1 MTLRELLDRLAS
13 GELPVDEAEK
23 LLRSYGFVA
32 LGYQRIDTHRL
43 GRTGTPEVVFG
54 ASKSVEQLSEIIG
67 YYSEHDLPLLVTRVD
82 QQKAEELC
90 RSFPGVHR
98 HNASNTLRRGRSSPA
113 VPGRVA
119 VVSAGSSDRSV
130 AEEALATLDFFSIE
144 IDRVD
149 DCGVAGLHRLF
160 ASAETIASCD
170 VIIAIAGMEG
180 ALPSVLG
187 GLFGAPI
194 IAVPTSV
201 GYGASFDGLAAL
213 LAMMNSCAAGVTV
226 VNIDN
231 GFGAAVAAASILRVA
246 ARRGEPADGV
256 SVIL

>member
-1 MTLRELLDRLAS
+1 LNLRQLLDRLAG

-32 LGYQRIDTHRL
+32 LGYQRLDTHRR
-43 GRTGTPEVVFG
+43 GRTGTPEIVFG
-54 ASKSVEQLSEIIG
+54 ASKSVEQLSEIIA
-67 YYSEHDLPLLVTRVD
+67 YYCEHDLPLFVTRVD
-82 QQKAEELC
+82 PQKSAELC
-90 RSFPGVHR
+90 RSFPELEHR
-98 HNASNTLRRGRSSPA
+98 TSSSTLSRGRSPR
-113 VPGRVA
+113 VPGRIA

-130 AEEALATLDFFSIE
+130 AEEALATLDFFSIATE
-144 IDRVD
+144 RVD

-160 ASAETIASCD
+160 ASAETVASCD

-187 GLFGAPI
+187 GLFDAPI

-213 LAMMNSCAAGVTV
+213 LAMMNSCSAGVTV

-246 ARRGEPADGV
+246 AGREAPKKE
-256 SVIL
+256 

>member
-1 MTLRELLDRLAS
+1 LNLRQLLDRLAG
-13 GELPVDEAEK
+13 GELPVDEAEQ

-32 LGYQRIDTHRL
+32 LGHQRIDTHRQ
-43 GRTGTPEVVFG
+43 GRIGTPEVVLG
-54 ASKSVEQLSEIIG
+54 ASKSVEQLSEIIT
-67 YYSEHDLPLLVTRVD
+67 YYREHELPLLVTRVD
-82 QQKAEELC
+82 EQKSAELR
-90 RSFPGVHR
+90 RSFPELER
-98 HNASNTLRRGRSSPA
+98 RASSGTLSRGRSSPQ
-113 VPGRVA
+113 VPGRIA

-130 AEEALATLDFFSIE
+130 AEEALATLDFLSIATE
-144 IDRVD
+144 RVD

-187 GLFGAPI
+187 GLFDAPI

-201 GYGASFDGLAAL
+201 GYGASFEGLAAL

-246 ARRGEPADGV
+246 ARRRAPAGGGSRV
-256 SVIL
+256 V

>member
-1 MTLRELLDRLAS
+1 MTPRELLDRLAS

-23 LLRSYGFVA
+23 LLSSWGFVA
-32 LGYQRIDTHRL
+32 LGYQRVDIHRH

-54 ASKSVEQLSEIIG
+54 ASKSLEQLSEIIA
-67 YYSEHDLPLLVTRVD
+67 YYIEHDLPLLVTRVD
-82 QQKAEELC
+82 EPKAVELC
-90 RSFPGVHR
+90 RSFPELHR
-98 HNASNTLRRGRSSPA
+98 ATASNTLRRGRSSPA
-113 VPGRVA
+113 GPGKVA

-130 AEEALATLDFFSIE
+130 AEEALATLDFFSIAVE
-144 IDRVD
+144 RVD

-170 VIIAIAGMEG
+170 VIIGIAGMEG

-187 GLFGAPI
+187 GLFDAPI

-246 ARRGEPADGV
+246 TRRRETADGV
-256 SVIL
+256 GVII

>member
-1 MTLRELLDRLAS
+1 MTLRELLDRLAG
-13 GELPVDEAEK
+13 GELPVDDAEK
-23 LLRSYGFVA
+23 LLSSYGFVA
-32 LGYQRIDTHRL
+32 LGYQRVDTHRHR
-43 GRTGTPEVVFG
+43 RTGTPEVVFG

-82 QQKAEELC
+82 EQKSAELC
-90 RSFPGVHR
+90 RSFPGLHGQT
-98 HNASNTLRRGRSSPA
+98 ASNTLRRGRSLA

-119 VVSAGSSDRSV
+119 VISAGSSDRSV
-130 AEEALATLDFFSIE
+130 AEEALATLDFFSIGAE
-144 IDRVD
+144 RVD

-170 VIIAIAGMEG
+170 VIIGIAGMEG

-187 GLFGAPI
+187 GLFDAPI

-201 GYGASFDGLAAL
+201 GYGACFDGLAAL
-213 LAMMNSCAAGVTV
+213 LAMMSSCAAGVTV

-231 GFGAAVAAASILRVA
+231 GFGAAAAASRILA
-246 ARRGEPADGV
+246 G
-256 SVIL
+256 

>member
-1 MTLRELLDRLAS
+1 MTPRELLDRLAS
-13 GELPVDEAEK
+13 GELAVDDAEK

-32 LGYQRIDTHRL
+32 LGYQRVDTHRR

-54 ASKSVEQLSEIIG
+54 ASKSVEQLSEIIA
-67 YYSEHDLPLLVTRVD
+67 YYNEHDLPLLVTRVGD
-82 QQKAEELC
+82 QKSAELC
-90 RSFPGVHR
+90 RSFPEL
-98 HNASNTLRRGRSSPA
+98 LRPPSSSMLMRGRSSPA

-130 AEEALATLDFFSIE
+130 AEEVLATLDFFSIGVE
-144 IDRVD
+144 RVD

-187 GLFGAPI
+187 GLFDAPI

-246 ARRGEPADGV
+246 ARRRETADGV
-256 SVIL
+256 GVII